1 MTTRSNVK
9 ASSFDPY
16 GEPLGEDRTPL
27 MVQGDRRA
35 RNTAIVVFWALAL
48 ALIAVRIYFSDPSL
62 GQTLALAQAQIG
74 AFVTAI
80 R

>member
-1 MTTRSNVK
+1 MTTRSNVN
-9 ASSFDPY
+9 ATSFDPY

-35 RNTAIVVFWALAL
+35 RNAAIVVFWALAL
-48 ALIAVRIYFSDPSL
+48 TLIAVRIYFSDPSL
-62 GQTLALAQAQIG
+62 GQTLALAEAQIG